1 MMSVKDV
8 IKNKVYESLGGGT
21 GIDFFGIFFILIMAC
36 LIGIYIFWIYKNNS
50 KAAFYSKD
58 LNVTMAGLVVVIAA
72 IMIAMQS
79 NLIVSLGMVG
89 ALSIVRFR
97 NAVKSPI
104 DLLYIFWAVS
114 SGIIVGVQLELL
126 AIALCAVMTV
136 LLLILE
142 SIPVSK
148 ASSLLIIR
156 IGKQEFD
163 WDNLNKIIS
172 TYARYHKEKS
182 KNIRKEDTEVII
194 ELRCSKENELLDELR
209 KIEAID
215 QISYLEYDGEYRG

>member
-1 MMSVKDV
+1 MSAKDV
-8 IKNKVYESLGGGT
+8 IKNKVYESFGGGT
-21 GIDFFGIFFILIMAC
+21 GITFLGILFILMMAC
-36 LIGIYIFWIYKNNS
+36 IIGIYIFMVYKYNS

-97 NAVKSPI
+97 NAVKNPI

-114 SGIIVGVQLELL
+114 AGIIVGVQLELL

-136 LLLILE
+136 LLLVLE
-142 SIPVSK
+142 RVPISK
-148 ASSLLIIR
+148 ASALLVIR
-156 IGKQEFD
+156 TNEQEFD
-163 WDNLNKIIS
+163 WNNLKNVLDN
-172 TYARYHKEKS
+172 YARYYREKS
-182 KNIRKEDTEVII
+182 KNIRKEEMEVII
-194 ELRCSKENELLDELR
+194 ELKCLKVDELLEELR
-209 KIEAID
+209 KMETID
-215 QISYLEYDGEYRG
+215 YISYLEHDGEYRG

>member
-21 GIDFFGIFFILIMAC
+21 GINFWEIFFILLLAC

-58 LNVTMAGLVVVIAA
+58 LNITIAGLVVVIAA

-97 NAVKSPI
+97 NAVKNPI
-104 DLLYIFWAVS
+104 DILYIFWAVS
-114 SGIIVGVQLELL
+114 AGIIVGVQLELL
-126 AIALCAVMTV
+126 AIVLCAFMTV
-136 LLLILE
+136 LLLIVE

-163 WDNLNKIIS
+163 WDNLKKIIS
-172 TYARYHKEKS
+172 VYARYYKEKS
-182 KNIRKEDTEVII
+182 KNIRKEETEVII
-194 ELRCSKENELLDELR
+194 ELKCSKADKLMDELR

-215 QISYLEYDGEYRG
+215 QISYLDFDGEYRG